1 MSLFL
6 HTGKKSLPGIW
17 DCKGQVLAVGEESRG
32 HSALLVSLTFP
43 MEHVG
48 YVLWAWPAKLSTPLH
63 TNFFIVLADSD
74 LNTLWEKQDTLLA
87 AIFGVLSNWTLQFC
101 VHAFNCWGTHG
112 REGSFL
118 SSASLVFSS
127 VLIDFCKWL
136 LQSVWY
142 TKGVANRTLTDD
154 LEKGEFCPAFQ
165 QNVDMLTLSLVY
177 YLTWKFFTEN
187 LPWFAKEAYWQ
198 LLIWEPGTIL
208 GGKILCRACF
218 QLCVN
223 EVMYGM

>member
-1 MSLFL
+1 MTWIHYERSKILYLLQSLECFKIGL
-6 HTGKKSLPGIW
+6 FSFV
-17 DCKGQVLAVGEESRG
+17 CM
-32 HSALLVSLTFP
+32 LLTV
-43 MEHVG
+43 E
-48 YVLWAWPAKLSTPLH
+48 
-63 TNFFIVLADSD
+63 
-74 LNTLWEKQDTLLA
+74 LL
-87 AIFGVLSNWTLQFC
+87 
-101 VHAFNCWGTHG
+101 HG

-142 TKGVANRTLTDD
+142 TKGVANRIPTDD

-187 LPWFAKEAYWQ
+187 LPWFVKEAYWQ